1 MICRLVQWIKVVST
15 KMVNSVSKSNQN
27 TALVLFFAVRNSN
40 IIIQLEGTHRVQT
53 SASGV
58 RYTKAYPSKTCNK
71 HSSATIQFVF
81 TIGLL
86 LLPTTT
92 TTTTSATVQ
101 KWKGEERKSG
111 KADPD

>member
-1 MICRLVQWIKVVST
+1 
-15 KMVNSVSKSNQN
+15 MVNSVSKSNQN

-92 TTTTSATVQ
+92 TTTTTTTTSATVQ